1 MAIGPIGAHIYVN
14 QNMQIQASKQTDFQ
28 NKLDLQNI
36 QAAAVANEKD
46 KDVQEV
52 RPPEETYKID
62 PEHEHER
69 QKKEEEN
76 GATQE
81 QEKKPKKEKTSLK
94 EEQNYNED
102 FGHLDIK
109 I

>member
-81 QEKKPKKEKTSLK
+81 QEKKAKKDKKSSV
-94 EEQNYNED
+94 EEENDNGD
-102 FGHLDIK
+102 FEHLDIK

>member
-62 PEHEHER
+62 PEHEH
-69 QKKEEEN
+69 
-76 GATQE
+76 
-81 QEKKPKKEKTSLK
+81 
-94 EEQNYNED
+94 
-102 FGHLDIK
+102 
-109 I
+109 

>member
-1 MAIGPIGAHIYVN
+1 MAIGPIGGHIYAN

-28 NKLDLQNI
+28 SKLDMQNI
-36 QAAAVANEKD
+36 QAAAMVNEKD
-46 KDVQEV
+46 EEVQEV

-62 PEHEHER
+62 PEHEHEKEKKE
-69 QKKEEEN
+69 QEEDAQKEKVAKEKKEEQPQEN
-76 GATQE
+76 
-81 QEKKPKKEKTSLK
+81 
-94 EEQNYNED
+94 EQNDDES